1 MEIPDRNTR
10 GVPPGFDSRL
20 EQPYKAQMQASPDPN
35 PAAGPAGPL
44 DLAAGISPNPTALS
58 ATGLSELVETAYRA
72 SLKREE
78 GRYPSFQLFSPLA
91 GGPEPVLDLRFSPPQ
106 PFCLNTL
113 HRLSPGIPPGPYA
126 FVVKQGRDGLR
137 TEGVARVEYSGF
149 AALRG
154 RIDYHG
160 GTLFPGLSLHVSAPA
175 RMRAVLLPQ
184 DGPAIYLELKE
195 GRLALCHDNAFS
207 PVFLPLCRRAAG
219 LLAHGA
225 EDVGSLASLVKA
237 TLARVFSLAVTA
249 GHGGLFVFLPS
260 GQPDGAGIEGLLS
273 PGVGVAWPNLGRVAQ
288 NLAGAGGN
296 LAVHLEQWDTA
307 TRVTAQ
313 ASCVD
318 GAVILDAALSVR
330 GFRVEL
336 LARDEE
342 RLPDCVS
349 LSPDT
354 SNPVAIGVVDLAAFG
369 TRHRSAARFCS
380 RLPGAVVVAISQD
393 GEMREFVRLPD
404 GRIGV
409 CGPLIPMSVS
419 APVA

>member
-1 MEIPDRNTR
+1 
-10 GVPPGFDSRL
+10 
-20 EQPYKAQMQASPDPN
+20 MQLSSDPRQLSE
-35 PAAGPAGPL
+35 PAGPL
-44 DLAAGISPNPTALS
+44 ELAARLSPNTTALS
-58 ATGLSELVETAYRA
+58 GPGLSVLVETAYRA

-78 GRYPSFQLFSPLA
+78 GRYPSFHLFSPLA

-106 PFCLNTL
+106 PYCLNTL

-126 FVVKQGRDGLR
+126 FVVKEGPDGLR
-137 TEGVARVEYSGF
+137 AEGVARVEYSGF
-149 AALRG
+149 AALHG

-175 RMRAVLLPQ
+175 RMRAVLLSR
-184 DGPAIYLELKE
+184 DGPAVYLELKE
-195 GRLALCHDNAFS
+195 GRLTACHDNAFS
-207 PVFLPLCRRAAG
+207 PVFLPLCRQAAVV
-219 LLAHGA
+219 LSHGV
-225 EDVGSLASLVKA
+225 EDAGPLSSLVKA
-237 TLARVFSLAVTA
+237 TLARVFSLAVAA
-249 GHGGLFVFLPS
+249 GHGGMFVFLPPGGS
-260 GQPDGAGIEGLLS
+260 GAPGFNGLLS

-288 NLAGAGGN
+288 NLAGAGRN

-318 GAVILDAALSVR
+318 GAVILDAALSVM

-342 RLPDCVS
+342 RLPACVA
-349 LSPDT
+349 LAPET
-354 SNPVAIGVVDLAAFG
+354 SEPAPTGVVDMASFG
-369 TRHRSAARFCS
+369 TRHRSAARFCA
-380 RLPGAVVVAISQD
+380 RLPGAVVVVVSQD
-393 GEMREFVRLPD
+393 GEMREFTRLPD
-404 GRIGV
+404 GRVGI

>member
-1 MEIPDRNTR
+1 MQLSLEPDR
-10 GVPPGFDSRL
+10 D
-20 EQPYKAQMQASPDPN
+20 
-35 PAAGPAGPL
+35 AGPAGPL
-44 DLAAGISPNPTALS
+44 ELAARLTPNPTALS
-58 ATGLSELVETAYRA
+58 DAGLAALIETAYRA

-126 FVVKQGRDGLR
+126 FVVKESCDGLW

-160 GTLFPGLSLHVSAPA
+160 GTLFPGLTLHVSAPA
-175 RMRAVLLPQ
+175 RMRAVLLSRE
-184 DGPAIYLELKE
+184 GPASYLELKE
-195 GRLALCHDNAFS
+195 GRLTRCHDNAFS
-207 PVFLPLCRRAAG
+207 PVFLPLCRRAAAALSPRAADPG
-219 LLAHGA
+219 PLPG
-225 EDVGSLASLVKA
+225 LVKA
-237 TLARVFSLAVTA
+237 TLARVFSLAVAA
-249 GHGGLFVFLPS
+249 GHGGMFVFLPAAEPAT
-260 GQPDGAGIEGLLS
+260 GRAAGLLS

-288 NLAGAGGN
+288 NLAEGGRN

-307 TRVTAQ
+307 TRVTSQ

-318 GAVILDAALSVR
+318 GAVILDPALSVL

-336 LARDEE
+336 LAREE
-342 RLPDCVS
+342 DALPVCAA
-349 LSPDT
+349 LSPE
-354 SNPVAIGVVDLAAFG
+354 SSEPVPAGVVDLSAFG
-369 TRHRSAARFCS
+369 TRHRSAARFCA
-380 RLPGAVVVAISQD
+380 RVPGAVVVVVSQD
-393 GEMREFVRLPD
+393 GEMRELMCLPD
-404 GRIGV
+404 GRVGV
-409 CGPLIPMSVS
+409 CGPLVPMSVS

>member
-1 MEIPDRNTR
+1 
-10 GVPPGFDSRL
+10 
-20 EQPYKAQMQASPDPN
+20 MQLSCDPN
-35 PAAGPAGPL
+35 DASGPVGPL
-44 DLAAGISPNPTALS
+44 ELAAALSPNDTALS
-58 ATGLSELVETAYRA
+58 ATGLVVLVETAYRA

-78 GRYPSFQLFSPLA
+78 GRFPSFQMFSPLA

-126 FVVKQGRDGLR
+126 FVVKEGREGLR
-137 TEGVARVEYSGF
+137 VEGVARVEYSGF

-175 RMRAVLLPQ
+175 RMRAVLLPR
-184 DGPAIYLELKE
+184 DGPAVYLELKE
-195 GRLALCHDNAFS
+195 GRLATCHDNAFS
-207 PVFLPLCRRAAG
+207 PVFLPLCRRAACVLSNG
-219 LLAHGA
+219 D
-225 EDVGSLASLVKA
+225 EDVGALSGLVKA
-237 TLARVFSLAVTA
+237 TLARVFSLAVAA

-260 GQPDGAGIEGLLS
+260 SQLDGAGIEGLLS

-288 NLAGAGGN
+288 NLAGAGRN

-307 TRVTAQ
+307 TRVAAQ

-342 RLPDCVS
+342 RLPECVR
-349 LSPDT
+349 LSPDASELAAT
-354 SNPVAIGVVDLAAFG
+354 VGVDLSAFG
-369 TRHRSAARFCS
+369 TRHRSAARFCA

-393 GEMREFVRLPD
+393 GEMREFIRLQD
-404 GRIGV
+404 GRVGV